1 LTASSCGERRLEEA
15 KIYIRFYL
23 PSFSKKGREVARI
36 LKIYRAHTCLMNT
49 QFFKNRSKRSVES
62 MPGTRGGDSAARKA
76 QRRTSNAK
84 AAAQAEKVERYARA
98 QHHVLLTGERGT
110 GKTTIARQIHD
121 KSSRRHK
128 QFVSLNCATLK
139 EELVEAELFGYE
151 KGAFTG
157 ANQAKAGLFET
168 GSGGTVFLDEVGEL
182 SLSLQAK
189 LLKAVEEKRIR
200 RVGAAT
206 EIPVDLRVI
215 AATSRNLRE
224 MTEKGE
230 FRHDLF
236 DRLNVL
242 SLDTIPLR
250 EQKFKIRDLVLTG
263 LERERVALGR
273 KSSFQMEPLAFV
285 LLEDYAWTGNFR
297 ELQNFVLKLATE
309 FFDAGVIT
317 ASHVRTLLAEKGA
330 TFQNPET
337 SEENLSAA
345 DAAENRLIIEI
356 NLGDRLDDIIEQVKE
371 SYIRHHLQDKSMR
384 RMAKQCG
391 VSRYLITRIAD
402 KMETSQYR

>member
-1 LTASSCGERRLEEA
+1 MNQ
-15 KIYIRFYL
+15 KI
-23 PSFSKKGREVARI
+23 
-36 LKIYRAHTCLMNT
+36 
-49 QFFKNRSKRSVES
+49 
-62 MPGTRGGDSAARKA
+62 
-76 QRRTSNAK
+76 
-84 AAAQAEKVERYARA
+84 ERYARTN
-98 QHHVLLTGERGT
+98 HHVLLTGERGT

-157 ANQAKAGLFET
+157 ANQAKAGLFEI

-200 RVGAAT
+200 RVGASA
-206 EIPVDLRVI
+206 EISVDLRVI

-224 MTEKGE
+224 MTEKRE

-242 SLDTIPLR
+242 GLDTIPLR
-250 EQKFKIRDLVLTG
+250 EQKDKIREIFLAG
-263 LERERVALGR
+263 LERERVASGR
-273 KSSFQMEPLAFV
+273 KSSFQIEPLAIA

-297 ELQNFVLKLATE
+297 ELHNFVLKLATE
-309 FFDAGVIT
+309 YFDAELVT
-317 ASHVRTLLAEKGA
+317 SA
-330 TFQNPET
+330 T
-337 SEENLSAA
+337 SA
-345 DAAENRLIIEI
+345 
-356 NLGDRLDDIIEQVKE
+356 
-371 SYIRHHLQDKSMR
+371 
-384 RMAKQCG
+384 
-391 VSRYLITRIAD
+391 RYSSKRVLHFKTWTRAMKICQPPGIA
-402 KMETSQYR
+402 

>member
-1 LTASSCGERRLEEA
+1 
-15 KIYIRFYL
+15 
-23 PSFSKKGREVARI
+23 
-36 LKIYRAHTCLMNT
+36 MNT
-49 QFFKNRSKRSVES
+49 QFFKNRSNETVES
-62 MPGTRGGDSAARKA
+62 LQGTRGNSVTAKSP
-76 QRRTSNAK
+76 RRTTNAK
-84 AAAQAEKVERYARA
+84 VAAQAEKIERYARA
-98 QHHVLLTGERGT
+98 NHHVLLTGERGT

-157 ANQAKAGLFET
+157 ANSARAGLFEV

-200 RVGAAT
+200 RVGASA
-206 EIPVDLRVI
+206 EISVDLRVI
-215 AATSRNLRE
+215 AATSRNLLE
-224 MTEKGE
+224 MTEKRE

-250 EQKFKIRDLVLTG
+250 EQKDKIREIFLAG
-263 LERERVALGR
+263 LERERVASGR
-273 KSSFQMEPLAFV
+273 KSSFQIEPLALA

-297 ELQNFVLKLATE
+297 ELHNFVLKLATE
-309 FFDAGVIT
+309 YFDADVIT
-317 ASHVRTLLAEKGA
+317 AAYVRALLIEKGI
-330 TFQNPET
+330 TFQDLERCD
-337 SEENLSAA
+337 ENLSAA
-345 DAAENRLIIEI
+345 ANRLILEI
-356 NLGDRLDDIIEQVKE
+356 NPNERLDKIIEQVKE
-371 SYIRHHLQDKSMR
+371 SYIRHHLQDKSLR

-391 VSRYLITRIAD
+391 ISRYLVQRIAV
-402 KMETSQYR
+402 KIESSRNSEQL

>member
-1 LTASSCGERRLEEA
+1 
-15 KIYIRFYL
+15 
-23 PSFSKKGREVARI
+23 
-36 LKIYRAHTCLMNT
+36 MNT
-49 QFFKNRSKRSVES
+49 QFFKDRSNEIVES
-62 MPGTRGGDSAARKA
+62 LHGTRGDSTARKS
-76 QRRTSNAK
+76 QHPTSNAK

-157 ANQAKAGLFET
+157 ANQAKPGLFEI

-200 RVGAAT
+200 RVGASQ
-206 EIPVDLRVI
+206 EIPIDLRVI

-224 MTEKGE
+224 MTEKRE
-230 FRHDLF
+230 FRHDLY

-250 EQKFKIRDLVLTG
+250 EQKGKIRELVLAA

-273 KSSFQMEPLAFV
+273 KSNFQVEPLAFV

-297 ELQNFVLKLATE
+297 ELHNFVLKLATE

-317 ASHVRTLLAEKGA
+317 ASHVRSLLAEKGA
-330 TFQNPET
+330 KFQNPET
-337 SEENLSAA
+337 SEETLSAA
-345 DAAENRLIIEI
+345 DAAENRLILEI
-356 NLGDRLDDIIEQVKE
+356 NPEDRLDDIIERVKE

-402 KMETSQYR
+402 KMETSQYS